1 MKPLCWLLVPL
12 LVVLLV
18 LPVLAVEPDDGGEA
32 APDTSVSETIDDDG
46 ITEEPSEP
54 DGPGILDY
62 VISINSYLTYLFGF
76 TVVAFAWWCCS
87 LIYRFLNMFF

>member
-18 LPVLAVEPDDGGEA
+18 LPVLAVEPEEGEA
-32 APDTSVSETIDDDG
+32 DPDTSVSETIDDG
-46 ITEEPSEP
+46 ITEVPSEP

-62 VISINSYLTYLFGF
+62 VISISTYLTYLFGF
-76 TVVAFAWWCCS
+76 TVVAFAWWALS
-87 LIYRFLNMFF
+87 LVYKFLNMFF

>member
-18 LPVLAVEPDDGGEA
+18 LPVLAVEPEEGGEA
-32 APDTSVSETIDDDG
+32 DPDTSVSETIDDG

-76 TVVAFAWWCCS
+76 TVVGFCWWALS
-87 LIYRFLNMFF
+87 LVYKFLNMFF

>member
-18 LPVLAVEPDDGGEA
+18 LPVLAVEPEEGEA
-32 APDTSVSETIDDDG
+32 DPDTSVSETIDDG
-46 ITEEPSEP
+46 ITEDPTEPE
-54 DGPGILDY
+54 GPGILDY
-62 VISINSYLTYLFGF
+62 VISINTYLTYLFGF

-87 LIYRFLNMFF
+87 LVYKFLNMFF

>member
-18 LPVLAVEPDDGGEA
+18 LPVLAVEPEEGGEA
-32 APDTSVSETIDDDG
+32 EPDTSVTETIDDG

-76 TVVAFAWWCCS
+76 TVFCFCCLALS
-87 LIYRFLNMFF
+87 LVYKFLNMFF